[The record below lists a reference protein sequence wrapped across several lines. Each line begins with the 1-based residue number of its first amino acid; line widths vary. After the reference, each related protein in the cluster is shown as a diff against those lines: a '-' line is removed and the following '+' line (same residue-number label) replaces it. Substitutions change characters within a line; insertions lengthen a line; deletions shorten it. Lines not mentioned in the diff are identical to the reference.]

1 MKTLIIA
8 AALVASVLSTAV
20 TAQAAPYNFDGAQFF
35 EEMASRSDA

>member
-20 TAQAAPYNFDGAQFF
+20 TAQAAPHNFDGGQFWAN
-35 EEMASRSDA
+35 EMNRDG

>member
-20 TAQAAPYNFDGAQFF
+20 TAQAAPHNFDGAKFF
-35 EEMASRSDA
+35 EDHSSRSDA